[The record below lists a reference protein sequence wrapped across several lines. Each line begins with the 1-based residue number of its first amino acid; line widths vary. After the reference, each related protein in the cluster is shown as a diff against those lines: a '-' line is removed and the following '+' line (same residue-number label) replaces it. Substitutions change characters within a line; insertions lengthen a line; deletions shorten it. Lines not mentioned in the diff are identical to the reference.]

1 MNVSRI
7 YTRSLVASQ
16 RSNSLQQAA
25 ALMRL
30 HHVGALLVTD
40 DEPNS
45 GRAIGIITDRDLVVQ
60 VIADGIC
67 PEKRTVGEVMTQ
79 GISTISEAS
88 DVHEAIEV
96 MRSDGIRGLAV
107 ADKDG
112 MLLGVLSFDDIIDAI
127 AVELSDLAG
136 LIRSEREREINERGI
151 ITAFTRTIH

>member
-7 YTRSLVASQ
+7 YTRSLIAAQ
-16 RSNSLQQAA
+16 RSNSLQTAA

-45 GRAIGIITDRDLVVQ
+45 DRAIGILTDRDLVVQ
-60 VIADGIC
+60 VIADGIS
-67 PEKRTVGEVMTQ
+67 PEKRTVGEVMTH

-96 MRSDGIRGLAV
+96 MRSDGIRRLAV
-107 ADKDG
+107 ADEHG
-112 MLLGVLSFDDIIDAI
+112 TLLGVLSFDDVIDAI
-127 AVELSDLAG
+127 AVELSGLADS
-136 LIRSEREREINERGI
+136 IRSEREREIDERGDF
-151 ITAFTRTIH
+151 TALTRH